1 MKITEAKKR
10 EKIYALFVHFHGK
23 RKFGSG
29 KKRKNLFFSL
39 SDQTDQNTCET
50 DFLLLF
56 EAKLAHPTSECSRN
70 SDRL

>member
-1 MKITEAKKR
+1 MKLTEANQSEKICPFCSLSLEAKIWKRKEAKKL
-10 EKIYALFVHFHGK
+10 I
-23 RKFGSG
+23 
-29 KKRKNLFFSL
+29 FSL
-39 SDQTDQNTCET
+39 SDQNTCET